1 MLRML
6 YIYIYIYLYIY
17 IYIYIYVYV
26 FMYLFIR
33 CVKMDRD
40 VGVPGWCLFIY
51 FLDTNLQNSHYGHA
65 NTGFLL

>member
-1 MLRML
+1 
-6 YIYIYIYLYIY
+6 
-17 IYIYIYVYV
+17 
-26 FMYLFIR
+26 MYLFIR

-40 VGVPGWCLFIY
+40 VGVPGWCLFID